1 MKSELEYYVLD
12 GYEVVS
18 YFSSDDESYVAEV
31 PALLGCA
38 AEGETRADALDQ
50 LRAKKAEWINE
61 LLSMGLAIPAPKF
74 NPDRVLA

>member
-12 GYEVVS
+12 GYEVIS
-18 YFSSDDESYVAEV
+18 YFSSDDEAYIAEI

-38 AEGETRADALDQ
+38 AEGETRAEALNQ
-50 LRAKKAEWINE
+50 LRAKKAEWIAE
-61 LLSMGLAIPAPKF
+61 VASMGHAIPAPKF